1 MISNIDQL
9 KKLIEWCK
17 SNKIKKLKLKDI
29 EFEISELDFI
39 PEENIQVSNDPV
51 NTGKYNTETLA
62 DTLQDKPLNEDED
75 LFWSSGT

>member
-17 SNKIKKLKLKDI
+17 SNKIKKLKIKDI

-39 PEENIQVSNDPV
+39 PEQELQTPINN
-51 NTGKYNTETLA
+51 NLGLYNEETLA
-62 DTLQDKPLNEDED
+62 DTEKSVNPKNDPD
-75 LFWSSGT
+75 LFWSSST